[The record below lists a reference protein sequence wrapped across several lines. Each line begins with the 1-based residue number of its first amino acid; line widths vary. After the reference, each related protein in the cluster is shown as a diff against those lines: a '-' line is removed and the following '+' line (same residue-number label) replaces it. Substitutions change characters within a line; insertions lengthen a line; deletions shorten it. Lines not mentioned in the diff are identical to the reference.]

1 MDKAILCVDDEK
13 SILDSR
19 KGQLKRNLGH
29 DFIIEQAEDAKE
41 AMEVLEEL
49 MLEQDIQVV
58 VIVSD
63 WLMPDIKGDEFLT
76 EVHARW
82 PGIKKILLTGHANV
96 DAVQRLTN
104 NDSLYAMLQKP
115 WQEDEL
121 INTIQSG
128 L

>member
-13 SILDSR
+13 SILDSL
-19 KGQLKRNLGH
+19 KGQLKRTLGH

>member
-13 SILDSR
+13 SILDSL

-29 DFIIEQAEDAKE
+29 EFIVEQAEDAKE

-63 WLMPDIKGDEFLT
+63 WLMPGVKGDEFLLD
-76 EVHARW
+76 VHERW

-96 DAVQRLTN
+96 DAVHRLN
-104 NDSLYAMLQKP
+104 AHDSLYAMIRKP
-115 WQEDEL
+115 WEEEEL
-121 INTIQSG
+121 IDTIQSG

>member
-13 SILDSR
+13 SILDSL

>member
-1 MDKAILCVDDEK
+1 MSKDNDLVSGAGYSTHFFCDLVFVAAHV
-13 SILDSR
+13 R
-19 KGQLKRNLGH
+19 
-29 DFIIEQAEDAKE
+29 FVEDARPGLTMHPSGWE
-41 AMEVLEEL
+41 
-49 MLEQDIQVV
+49 QVV

-82 PGIKKILLTGHANV
+82 PGIKKILLTGRANV